1 MHSGPQEEHRKIN
14 MRWTRKKRLIAIFAG
29 VVLVTLPAAAKEFYV
44 GEPIA
49 KNDMQLVPH
58 YLLGI
63 EMAPMSPGMDM
74 GPNAVHLE
82 IDVHATRDDKHGF
95 KEDEWIPYLTIS
107 YTIEKVGSKFKKTG
121 KLLAMTAGDG
131 PHYANNV
138 ALAGDGDYRLTFHFE
153 PPSKAGFV
161 RHVDKE
167 TGVPDW
173 WQPFSETWTF
183 HFPSKPATD

>member
-1 MHSGPQEEHRKIN
+1 
-14 MRWTRKKRLIAIFAG
+14 MRRILDATL
-29 VVLVTLPAAAKEFYV
+29 VVAAAAVLATMPAAAKEFYV
-44 GEPIA
+44 GEPVVQ
-49 KNDMQLVPH
+49 NDMQLVPH

-63 EMAPMSPGMDM
+63 EMAPMTKGMDM

-82 IDVHATRDDKHGF
+82 VDVHATKDDKHGF

-107 YTIEKVGSKFKKTG
+107 YTIEKVGTRFKKTG
-121 KLLAMTAGDG
+121 QLLAMTAGDG

-138 ALAGDGDYRLTFHFE
+138 TLMGDGDYRLTFHFE

-161 RHVDKE
+161 RHVDKA

-173 WQPFSETWTF
+173 WQPFSQTWTF
-183 HFPSKPATD
+183 HIPGKETTD

>member
-1 MHSGPQEEHRKIN
+1 M
-14 MRWTRKKRLIAIFAG
+14 KRILYAMSLAAAA
-29 VVLVTLPAAAKEFYV
+29 LAANWPAAAKEFYV
-44 GEPIA
+44 GEPVV

-63 EMAPMSPGMDM
+63 EMAPMVKGMDM

-82 IDVHATRDDKHGF
+82 IDVHATKDDKRGF
-95 KEDEWIPYLTIS
+95 KEDEWIPNLTIS
-107 YTIEKVGSKFKKTG
+107 YTIEKVGTTLKKTG
-121 KLLAMTAGDG
+121 QLLAMTAGDG

-138 ALAGDGDYRLTFHFE
+138 ALMGDGDYQVTFHFD

-161 RHVDKE
+161 RHVDKA

-173 WQPFSETWTF
+173 WQPFSQTWTF
-183 HFPSKPATD
+183 HYPSKPVQ

>member
-1 MHSGPQEEHRKIN
+1 M
-14 MRWTRKKRLIAIFAG
+14 KRILCATL
-29 VVLVTLPAAAKEFYV
+29 LVAAASAVPAAAKEFYV
-44 GEPIA
+44 GEPVV

-63 EMAPMSPGMDM
+63 EMAPMVKGMEM

-82 IDVHATRDDKHGF
+82 IDVHATKDDKRGF
-95 KEDEWIPYLTIS
+95 KEDEWIPNLTIS
-107 YTIEKVGSKFKKTG
+107 YTIEKVGTTLKKTG
-121 KLLAMTAGDG
+121 QLLAMTAGDG

-138 ALAGDGDYRLTFHFE
+138 ALMGDGDYQVTFHFD

-161 RHVDKE
+161 RHVDKA

-173 WQPFSETWTF
+173 WQPFSQTWTF
-183 HFPSKPATD
+183 HFPSKPVQ